1 MFNAFEFISIN
12 LIIIKTNSVKKGF
25 RRLIFNIKLSKLIYV
40 LIYFGQNMNLWT
52 QNVKNI
58 ELKYYKRIFRLII

>member
-12 LIIIKTNSVKKGF
+12 LIIIKTISVKKGF